1 LERKSLI
8 SIRIA
13 FIRNVFLVFVIFLFT
28 VIKPVKGQQ
37 KSANKNSPNIALVLS
52 GGGAKGFA
60 HIGALK
66 VLEEEG
72 IPSDI
77 IVGTSMGSLVGGFY
91 SLGYTAAEIEEIV
104 KSQDWETVLSDNVS
118 RNVLSKNDQMLKQR
132 YLLSFSFSD
141 TKSLGLPQGFIKGQ
155 NVLNIFCGLAG
166 NVPVNADFSQLP
178 ISFACV
184 AADLETGEEVVL
196 KNGFFPTA
204 LFSSMAIPGVFQ
216 PSLRENLLLV
226 DGGVVNNFPTDVAK
240 RMGADIIIGV
250 DIRGNLKPKEELTSV
265 DGIFNQMIGFLGQEK
280 DFVNNSLCD
289 IIIRP
294 DIANYSVGSFSREAA
309 DTLVLRGERATL
321 LVMDQIREL
330 KQKFNLKKR
339 EYSRRYV
346 VDGKW
351 QITDIDFTG
360 GHNLDKTFLKNKL
373 NLELPGSYSKEQI
386 KNAIDRLYGYGGFD
400 LVYYYLTA
408 NDKGKTLHLDITPRK
423 VYSQRFGFKVNTNDA
438 AALFFNVTRRNY
450 EKPVGYLS
458 LSTELSANPG
468 VSIVAETSKRDL
480 PALGVELKGKYQ
492 KYNIFEQGDKLY
504 NSELFYASGE
514 IYIYKSFLNK
524 LDFGAGIRE
533 EYFNGDVFSKNTGSS
548 SVSASET
555 DRLNAS
561 AYTYF
566 TFDDMEHF
574 YFPDRGT
581 RLNIK
586 FSVNTDFSDD
596 YPLSPTLLFEMN
608 KVIPVR
614 HNAAF
619 LFDLYSRSL
628 FSTDYPLIKTTLVGG
643 EPYARYFN
651 YHLPFVGLPP
661 VTVADRFVNIA
672 LVGFR
677 LRVNKNQYIS
687 LLYNVMAQGND
698 FDHLDNF
705 NTIGGGGVKYSLN
718 TAIGPLDLGI
728 GYSGYHKTPTFSAN
742 FGYWF

>member
-1 LERKSLI
+1 
-8 SIRIA
+8 
-13 FIRNVFLVFVIFLFT
+13 
-28 VIKPVKGQQ
+28 
-37 KSANKNSPNIALVLS
+37 
-52 GGGAKGFA
+52 
-60 HIGALK
+60 
-66 VLEEEG
+66 
-72 IPSDI
+72 
-77 IVGTSMGSLVGGFY
+77 MGSLIGGFY
-91 SLGYTAAEIEEIV
+91 SLGYTAGEIEEIV
-104 KSQDWETVLSDNVS
+104 KSQDWEKVLSDNVS

-141 TKSLGLPQGFIKGQ
+141 TKSVGLPQGFIKGQ
-155 NVLNIFCGLAG
+155 NVLNIFCDLAA
-166 NVPVNADFSQLP
+166 NVPVDADFSRFP

-184 AADLETGEEVVL
+184 AADLETGSEVVITD
-196 KNGFFPTA
+196 GFFPTA

-216 PSLRENLLLV
+216 PARREGLLLV

-250 DIRGNLKPKEELTSV
+250 DIRGNLKSKEELTSL
-265 DGIFNQMIGFLGQEK
+265 DEIFNQMIGFLGQEK
-280 DFVNNSLCD
+280 DSANNSLCD

-309 DTLVLRGERATL
+309 DTLVLRGKRAAL
-321 LVMDQIREL
+321 LQREKIGEL
-330 KQKFNLKKR
+330 RRKYNLTQR
-339 EYSRRYV
+339 EYSREYV
-346 VDGKW
+346 VDSKW
-351 QITDIDFTG
+351 QITDINFTG
-360 GHNLDKTFLKNKL
+360 DYKLDKTFLKTKL
-373 NLELPGSYSKEQI
+373 NLELPGSYSGEQI
-386 KNAIDRLYGYGGFD
+386 KNAIDRLYGYGGFE

-423 VYSQRFGFKVNTNDA
+423 VYSQRFGFKANTNDA

-458 LSTELSANPG
+458 LSAELSANPE

-492 KYNIFEQGDKLY
+492 KYNIFERGDKLY

-548 SVSASET
+548 SVSASKT
-555 DRLNAS
+555 DRLLAS

-581 RLNIK
+581 RLNIE

-608 KVIPVR
+608 KVVPVR
-614 HNAAF
+614 YNLAF

-643 EPYARYFN
+643 EPYSRYFN

-672 LVGFR
+672 FLGFR
-677 LRVNKNQYIS
+677 LQVNKNQYIS

-698 FDHLDNF
+698 LAHFDNF
-705 NTIGGGGVKYSLN
+705 NTIGGGGIKYSVN
-718 TAIGPLDLGI
+718 TAIGPIDLGI
-728 GYSGYHKTPTFSAN
+728 GYSEYHETPTFSAN